1 MITDP
6 EHKSVRST
14 LNRSSLADY
23 WSGYFTYQRVAPDL
37 HSLTEAELTRE
48 VDRCKSK
55 ERPFVDS
62 QVVINQVLTRLS
74 SNHNFHR
81 QFSERFPDLHREQ
94 ILGMQLYTIML
105 NDELT
110 WVYIET
116 QHQGHLFPHAT
127 YFIPEQ

>member
-6 EHKSVRST
+6 ENKSVRST
-14 LNRSSLADY
+14 LNRSNLAVY
-23 WSGYFTYQRVAPDL
+23 WGGYFTYQRNAPDL
-37 HSLTEAELTRE
+37 HSLTETELARE
-48 VDRCKSK
+48 VDRCKSQD
-55 ERPFVDS
+55 RPFVDS
-62 QVVINQVLTRLS
+62 QVVINQVFTRLS

>member
-6 EHKSVRST
+6 ENKSVRST
-14 LNRSSLADY
+14 LNRSNLAVY
-23 WSGYFTYQRVAPDL
+23 WGGYFTYQRNAPDL
-37 HSLTEAELTRE
+37 HSLTETELARE
-48 VDRCKSK
+48 VDRCKSQD
-55 ERPFVDS
+55 RPFVDS
-62 QVVINQVLTRLS
+62 QVVINQVLTQLA
-74 SNHNFHR
+74 SNHTFHR